1 MNSIF
6 DACVWLLQ
14 GIAAAT
20 GLSYQAVNV
29 IIFVFIG
36 PALFLGLIARI
47 DYLER
52 RLAEKGEARRLV
64 GPFLTIGA
72 GVVAA
77 LMAVAVLL

>member
-1 MNSIF
+1 MASIF
-6 DACVWLLQ
+6 RACVELLQ
-14 GIAAAT
+14 LLADVT
-20 GLSYQAVNV
+20 GLTYEAVNV
-29 IIFVFIG
+29 IIFVFAM

-72 GVVAA
+72 GIVAA